1 MTFRVE
7 DLSVALLPERYE
19 VEMAG
24 QCTQCTKCTKCTAK
38 TGGPTDCTCPSG
50 KDCSCDNSATNAGG
64 GTKRAEADLE
74 FLHAQLDE
82 LLVSA
87 K

>member
-19 VEMAG
+19 VEMAD
-24 QCTQCTKCTKCTAK
+24 QCTQCTKCTKCSAK
-38 TGGPTDCTCPSG
+38 TGGPSDCTCPSG
-50 KDCSCDNSATNAGG
+50 KDCSCADTGAGGG

-82 LLVSA
+82 LLATA

>member
-19 VEMAG
+19 IEMAD

-38 TGGPTDCTCPSG
+38 TGGPSDCTCPSG
-50 KDCSCDNSATNAGG
+50 KDCACDNTGSGSSP
-64 GTKRAEADLE
+64 TKKAEADLE
-74 FLHAQLDE
+74 FLHGQLDE
-82 LLVSA
+82 LLATA

>member
-19 VEMAG
+19 VEMAD
-24 QCTQCTKCTKCTAK
+24 QCTQCTKCTKCSAK
-38 TGGPTDCTCPSG
+38 TGGPSECTCPSG
-50 KDCSCDNSATNAGG
+50 KDCTCENSGQGG